1 MKHFCEMKFSVSYMF
16 YSMIPV
22 QELGGPEDALKSKN
36 SVCPG
41 MDPQYIFFRQM
52 KSLATSS
59 VQNRTQWSWTYMNF
73 VIFRVMGVGDSPD
86 PPIALPQMQIV
97 SQRRNLGDSGLF
109 SC

>member
-1 MKHFCEMKFSVSYMF
+1 
-16 YSMIPV
+16 MIPV

-41 MDPQYIFFRQM
+41 MDPQHIFFRQM

-59 VQNRTQWSWTYMNF
+59 VQNRNTTILDLHELCDFQ
-73 VIFRVMGVGDSPD
+73 GDGCVDSLTL
-86 PPIALPQMQIV
+86 PIALPQMQIV
-97 SQRRNLGDSGLF
+97 SQRRNLGGSGLF

>member
-1 MKHFCEMKFSVSYMF
+1 MKHFCEMKCSVSYTF
-16 YSMIPV
+16 HSMIPV

-59 VQNRTQWSWTYMNF
+59 VQNRTPTILDLHELCDFQ
-73 VIFRVMGVGDSPD
+73 GDGCGGFP
-86 PPIALPQMQIV
+86 
-97 SQRRNLGDSGLF
+97 
-109 SC
+109 